1 MEQTLLLSDQGMHK
15 MMVVLA
21 IIILSSSS
29 CSSGEGLGYILL
41 NGMNPMLHAP
51 DKFLGDQRRSYLLPF
66 EVTVVKQDSAVFL
79 PTGMLQVT

>member
-1 MEQTLLLSDQGMHK
+1 MT
-15 MMVVLA
+15 VVIA
-21 IIILSSSS
+21 IVILSSP